1 MSSRL
6 FGRDLIRYQSD
17 VTNLYSILCCSS
29 KTTTRTQDVVNKL
42 IFDRNL
48 PIRDDFVCRF
58 TKELV
63 MTSHCFDSNTRESA
77 LSGNCDLR

>member
-29 KTTTRTQDVVNKL
+29 KTITRTQDVVNKL

-63 MTSHCFDSNTRESA
+63 MTSHCFDSNTRES
-77 LSGNCDLR
+77 GNCDLR